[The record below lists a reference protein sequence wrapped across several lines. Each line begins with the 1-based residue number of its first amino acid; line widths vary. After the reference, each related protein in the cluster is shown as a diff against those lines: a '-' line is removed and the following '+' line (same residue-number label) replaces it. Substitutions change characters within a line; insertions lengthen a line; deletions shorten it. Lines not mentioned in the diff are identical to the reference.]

1 MAVYIVLTIT
11 VVLLGCLTD
20 NREAA
25 RLHTSPPSRDNA
37 LKRGMTREKALSIGV
52 AVAIFILLAGVSAM
66 RKAVGN
72 DYWVYRFQFNLIMQG
87 RHVSYEPG
95 FNLVVWVI
103 QYLFGYDNYF
113 PVFAFFSLVTCAFFV
128 KALYDQAEWFAGS
141 LFLLMTGGFYF
152 SSLNSVRYY
161 LVLAVAMYSMKY
173 VLRGEY
179 GKFVLWILAASLFH
193 KSVLLVIPVYLLAGY
208 LSGIRLKKWHY
219 VAGGV
224 VLASLLSGQELYR
237 KIIFFFY
244 PYYEGSAFD
253 SGGLSV
259 ANIAKCLGVVV
270 LGLLFARGS
279 LKENRNHRFWFFL
292 NLGGLAMYTCGSFI
306 PEVSRVGYYLIAP
319 QVLLIPGLLQDMKR
333 GMARTVCT
341 WGCALAFGFYFALF
355 LRQAYDVNVRLLPYY
370 NWIFH

>member
-11 VVLLGCLTD
+11 VVLLGCLID

-25 RLHTSPPSRDNA
+25 RLHTTPLSRENA
-37 LKRGMTREKALSIGV
+37 LKCGMTREKALSIGV
-52 AVAIFILLAGVSAM
+52 AVVIFILLAGVSAM

-113 PVFAFFSLVTCAFFV
+113 PVFAFFSLITCAFFV
-128 KALYDQAEWFAGS
+128 KALYDQAEWFAAS

-161 LVLAVAMYSMKY
+161 LVLAVALYSTKY

-179 GKFVLWILAASLFH
+179 GKFTLWILGASLFH
-193 KSVLLVIPVYLLAGY
+193 KSVLFVIPVYLLARY
-208 LSGIRLKKWHY
+208 LSGIKIKKWHIMA
-219 VAGGV
+219 VGAV
-224 VLASLLSGQELYR
+224 LLSLVFGQELYR
-237 KIIFFFY
+237 RVIFLFY

-253 SGGLSV
+253 TGGLSV
-259 ANIAKCLGVVV
+259 TNIAKCLGVAA
-270 LGLLFARGS
+270 LGLLFARSS
-279 LKENRNHRFWFFL
+279 LKENRNYRFWFIL
-292 NLGGLAMYTCGSFI
+292 NLGGLVVYTCGSFI
-306 PEVSRVGYYLIAP
+306 PEVSRVGYYLIVS
-319 QVLLIPGLLQDMKR
+319 QILLVPGLLQSMHK
-333 GMARTVCT
+333 GKIRTVCI
-341 WGCALAFGFYFALF
+341 WGTATAFGLYFVLF